1 MLITFN
7 IHFATKWGSKIR
19 LLLHDQHEQMNDG
32 VVAHEMVCDE
42 HFYWTKQIDYK
53 QDLTIIR
60 YQYELTDVSGN
71 SIRESGDMRVL
82 YLPAKQEHII
92 LHDSW
97 RDSFGESPFATT
109 VFKDCYFKR
118 EKNPSILT
126 ENGNFRLQ
134 LFSLQ
139 MEPGRHYAIV
149 GNQDLLG
156 NWDVSKK
163 VRLDESHFPVWSIS
177 MDTHKIKFPLEY
189 KYLIVDT
196 ATDEVLAWGGGP
208 NRKIDGLPA
217 AGFQVVT
224 DENFIRT
231 IPSWRGAGVAIPVF
245 SLRSKK
251 SFGVGE
257 FYDLKLMVD
266 WAKLTGQQMIQTL
279 PINDTILYHSNYD
292 SYPYNAVS
300 VYALHPIYLHLDAVG
315 KIKDPAR
322 KDYYAEQKKA
332 LNAKS
337 FSDYQNVMHVKWEFC
352 KEIYPDA
359 SQKLFSSDAYK
370 RFFQENKS
378 WLVPYAVFSYL
389 RDKNGTPEF
398 SQWSAYST
406 YNAAE
411 VEAMASPE
419 NDFYDEIAIFYF
431 IQFHLNKQ
439 LTEVHDYAR
448 SQGITIKGDIPIG
461 VSPRSVDA
469 WMEPEMFNTDMQ
481 AGAPPDDFSATGQNW
496 GFPTYNWEL
505 MAKDNYR
512 WWIKRFQKLAEYF
525 DAYRIDHIL
534 GFFRIWEIPHQ
545 DVWGLTGSFNPSLP
559 FTVDELQQKGLY
571 WDENRFL
578 KPYLKE
584 HVIHATFG
592 KYTADVL
599 REYFDQ
605 DGWQNYTFKPAF
617 DTQKKVEAYFASL
630 GYNFGNKEVLVRDGL
645 YMLHCEVLFIR
656 DARQPDK
663 FHPRISMHSS
673 ATFRDLPEE
682 TRRLLDGIYVD
693 YYYHRHNAFWKE
705 QAMKKLPALI
715 ASTNML
721 VCGEDLGM
729 VPDSVP
735 DVMNKLE
742 ILSLEIQRMP
752 KKPHHEFAMP
762 VDAPYRSVCTTS
774 THDMNPIRAWWLE
787 DRNVTQRFYNKA
799 LGIQGVAPEKCEPWI
814 AERIVNQHLESNAM
828 LVIFP
833 WQDWLSIDGKYAH
846 EDPES
851 ERINVPAN
859 PRNFWC
865 YRMHISLEDLLK
877 LNSLNERIRK
887 MIEDSGRG
895 EKAEN

>member
-1 MLITFN
+1 MIITFH
-7 IHFATKWGSKIR
+7 IHFATQWGSKIR
-19 LLLHDQHEQMNDG
+19 LLLQNPEEHDSD
-32 VVAHEMVCDE
+32 AITTHEMQCDHLFFWRKKIE
-42 HFYWTKQIDYK
+42 IKQEIS
-53 QDLTIIR
+53 LLR
-60 YQYELTDVSGN
+60 YQYELTDASGKT
-71 SIRESGDMRVL
+71 IRESGDLREII
-82 YLPAKQEHII
+82 LPAKQENIN

-97 RDSFGESPFATT
+97 RSTFGESPFATT
-109 VFKDCYFKR
+109 VFSDCYFKR
-118 EKNPSILT
+118 TAFVSAGHEK
-126 ENGNFRLQ
+126 GNFRLQ

-139 MEPGRHYAIV
+139 MEPDRHYAIV
-149 GNQDLLG
+149 GNQDALG

-163 VRLDESHFPVWSIS
+163 VRLDESNFPIWSINL
-177 MDTHKIKFPLEY
+177 DTSEINFPIEY

-196 ATDEVLAWGGGP
+196 ASDEVLVWGGGP
-208 NRKIDGLPA
+208 NRKIESLPDE
-217 AGFQVVT
+217 GFQVVT

-251 SFGVGE
+251 SFGIGE

-266 WAKLTGQQMIQTL
+266 WAKQTGQKMIQTL

-300 VYALHPIYLHLDAVG
+300 VYALHPIYLHLDAIG
-315 KIKDPAR
+315 KIKDPVR
-322 KDYYAEQKKA
+322 KAYFAQQKKA

-337 FSDYQNVMHVKWEFC
+337 FSDYQNVMNVKWEYC
-352 KEIYPDA
+352 KEVYPE
-359 SQKLFSSDAYK
+359 SSKKLFNTAEYK
-370 RFFQENKS
+370 NFFQQNKS

-389 RDKNGTPEF
+389 RDKNRTPEF
-398 SQWSAYST
+398 SQWPEYSS

-411 VEAMASPE
+411 IESLASPE
-419 NDFYDEIAIFYF
+419 QDFHAEIALYYF
-431 IQFHLNKQ
+431 LQFHLNKQ
-439 LTEVHDYAR
+439 LIEVHEYAC

-469 WMEPEMFNTDMQ
+469 WMEPEMFNTNMQ

-505 MAKDNYR
+505 MEKDNYR
-512 WWIKRFQKLAEYF
+512 WWISRFQKLAEYF

-534 GFFRIWEIPHQ
+534 GFFRIWEIPQQ

-559 FTVDELQQKGLY
+559 FTIEDLQKKGLY

-584 HVIHATFG
+584 HVLHATFG

-605 DGWQNYTFKPAF
+605 DGWQNYRFKPAF
-617 DTQKKVEAYFASL
+617 DTQMKVESYFASL
-630 GYNFGNKEVLVRDGL
+630 GYNFGNKEVMIRDGL

-673 ATFRDLPEE
+673 ATFRDLPDE

-693 YYYHRHNAFWKE
+693 YYYHRHNEFWKE
-705 QAMKKLPALI
+705 QAMKKLPALV
-715 ASTNML
+715 ASTKML

-735 DVMNKLE
+735 DVMNVLE

-762 VDAPYRSVCTTS
+762 QDAPYRSVCTSS

-787 DRNVTQRFYNKA
+787 DKNITQRFYNKA

-814 AERIVNQHLESNAM
+814 AERIINQHLESNSM
-828 LVIFP
+828 LVILP
-833 WQDWLSIDGKYAH
+833 WQDWLAIDGKIAH
-846 EDPES
+846 ENPEA
-851 ERINVPAN
+851 ERINVPSN

-895 EKAEN
+895 I